1 MLVESYPLI
10 RMLIR
15 GYDIQTLKSL
25 HSVALRIVILKSNK
39 IGKLDRES
47 NCAVT
52 KKVVKQGIICF

>member
-1 MLVESYPLI
+1 
-10 RMLIR
+10 MLIR